1 MASEIVKIPEKPYQ
15 RYWIAKVF
23 DRETKQEVD
32 TLLNP
37 SWCDAVNLKCKFPS
51 NMIVDARLKSRVEKM
66 KAPESDWVNF
76 DYIFVSQTGKMFS

>member
-23 DRETKQEVD
+23 DRETKQEVE

-37 SWCDAVNLKCKFPS
+37 SWCDPVNLKCKFPL
-51 NMIVDARLKSRVEKM
+51 NMIVDVR
-66 KAPESDWVNF
+66 
-76 DYIFVSQTGKMFS
+76 